1 MLSRITLRCTQAVA
15 GVCLLIALGCQP
27 SDTPTFAPIVID
39 YMPAGCGSS
48 TIGPDLAAHL
58 TEADIDYRARV
69 VGLDVSEL
77 PGRYDLSQLG
87 ELDRSLIQ
95 YMLDR
100 KDIDV
105 LVTEDIASLGLIGKA
120 ILLALGTEG
129 TPQFT
134 DYSELRRGLY
144 HYYNCSR
151 AHPARLDDF
160 RLIYGDYRTWPS
172 TMIEDSHPKIYP
184 RRIRNND
191 SLGVYVA
198 ETLRD
203 GEVHETEILLRG
215 YRNDNA
221 LEFLTYL
228 PNGQLT
234 NRGEFRSGRG
244 VVVGA
249 SPYACM
255 SCHLNT
261 ETNEFTVVFPDIN
274 FGGNRP

>member
-1 MLSRITLRCTQAVA
+1 MKSSRIALRCTQAVA
-15 GVCLLIALGCQP
+15 GLCLLLALGCQRTDSLEP
-27 SDTPTFAPIVID
+27 PPIFID

-48 TIGPDLAAHL
+48 TIGPALAAHL

-69 VGLDVSEL
+69 VGLDVSKL
-77 PGRYDLSQLG
+77 PHRYDLSQLG

-100 KDIDV
+100 KDINV
-105 LVTEDIASLGLIGKA
+105 LITEEVASLGLIGKG
-120 ILLALGTEG
+120 ILLALGTEPA
-129 TPQFT
+129 PQFT
-134 DYSELRRGLY
+134 NYRELRRGLY

-151 AHPARLDDF
+151 AHPARLDEF

-191 SLGVYVA
+191 ALGVYVA
-198 ETLRD
+198 ETLRN

-244 VVVGA
+244 FVVGA

-255 SCHLNT
+255 SCHLDS
-261 ETNEFTVVFPDIN
+261 ETNEFTVVFPEIN
-274 FGGNRP
+274 LGRSR